1 MGQTHSVIAKGSSS
15 HSKETFLD
23 VLAHSLGVELLDYAP
38 DTVPNSTFAITR
50 TFNTAVATVAQTC
63 SVVANV
69 IRPDPSTSFLD
80 AWADLLGIG
89 LLDYTTDTASSST
102 SQQHVATSEPAPP
115 SVLTSSGPNTPTNS
129 TDGQPLTTPAA
140 IPANGDREQQP
151 AVEEPEEA
159 LCLQADTQ
167 TIAPHAAPIP
177 SIVPANSVLSITPIT
192 TIFSIPD
199 SSCNTPTNS
208 QFQYS
213 GNVESERNAVAAVDS
228 PNVDVLLARIAELEG
243 IVNEQRTCTEMHASQ
258 TTNDDSNAKVWRNCS
273 TTPVEAIDASAWA
286 EAAYISQANTLGDK
300 DRKIKEQDDSV
311 RQLLARVSDSDRKVE
326 EQNDKIRELQAQV
339 TSTGLRGTFKRTD
352 AAIKDSAKVIQLQ
365 EELKTEKAGRAAD
378 AEKAVKALAESKEQ
392 SQAEI
397 AAMAA
402 QHQSD
407 ISTITTTQLEM
418 EKKVKDVEGQ
428 LSKLKKEDI
437 ARSERNKKLI
447 TERDVAINKYH
458 AVVTRCETA
467 ITARKEQQSEFEV
480 EKQRMEV
487 EITRT
492 KQELTTAQDEVKSLE
507 RKNDNLQKMSD
518 AQDDTL
524 EAIGAENEEK
534 DGEIASLK
542 VNNED
547 LKAKVKDLQA
557 ENSKTCIENIGL
569 LITINAERKERV
581 SHEDR
586 IKADHDARHEA
597 DIRSLQRD
605 VFSRDQQLRNLEKEM
620 QALRLQLAG
629 NAIAA
634 VSPTSSV
641 TPTAPLSV
649 KPASSSNLPRSF
661 TPPASSVPLPPSPA
675 ASLSSTT
682 SSRPLQS
689 SAPLS
694 PSKDAPLP
702 TPPAGWD
709 QSLMK
714 TDLPLE
720 HSTSGKA
727 EVPVQPSSLSVTVE
741 DGSESD
747 EIAQHT
753 DVLSTAAAHAR
764 LITWPHS
771 IPTLSITWRD
781 EPTPSSAVAETS
793 SQEALPAPN
802 ELPVAG
808 HIRGQSQGT
817 GIADVHGST
826 NEIKADAAEALEEDS
841 SNDKKSEVVNSDQPT
856 EEAPREKSFV
866 GGEDKASTDPASVPA
881 DGTVS
886 ALVSDSSIDKKQE
899 EVHDIDDEPMRDAPR
914 GSAIIEDVDM
924 EEPAPV
930 HMLPLLNNEQQAA
943 PGQEFDQ
950 KMVDTAPTHF
960 EEFDQGMLDTAVG
973 LWGLQQGSVQPTGEE
988 QTMGDA
994 PHVPT
999 GDFSF
1004 GQALPGFPAFPGF
1017 GQGFPDVAEQ
1027 PQPMVQENES
1037 HEANMTTLLGGD
1049 LDLVR
1054 AWNESHDASGTPVDK
1069 LPFGSGVQPGT
1080 QAPIFSGFGQ
1090 ASNEQSGPLPAF
1102 SFGQN
1107 MPAQQ
1112 TVFPNLTGFGPQ
1124 FPQPA
1129 PTPSQFIQPASFEPG
1144 STEIQSQ
1151 YPDLTG
1157 LGWESAEPT
1166 QWAAGGEEP
1175 ANTVDEMLM
1184 KALRDHDAMFPLQ
1197 GADAAS
1203 SRENYDRLQ
1212 RPKRP
1217 LPKRSGRPLVA
1228 TPAHGVP
1235 AVQPIFGD
1243 ILVTMPGQ
1251 ASGQQEQ
1258 PEQVRPAPA
1267 NSHINR
1273 YCQVDTGQ
1281 YSEQRDT
1288 GTDNLGPQL
1297 LSNPPPPQPKPEEQI
1312 RPASPTDPAALDAE
1326 YDSDKEKAELLQRLM
1341 DASSEEG
1348 GNEDAG
1354 RKAEN
1359 GQPGNQAIDQGKQ
1372 PEPDL
1377 PEYEDPQEGQLV
1389 NEEPGNE
1396 QTNDPPAPTSFAVNP
1411 FTGNTF
1417 PQYQTLN
1424 ASPRSNV
1431 AGSSRMPS
1439 SRHPTTPEQASPE
1452 TSSQEKAVDAQ
1463 SSQGVPAKLR
1473 EIKPLPRRRPRPAAA
1488 DFFDIKP
1495 QTQSQPP
1502 VATVEGASNESTNN
1516 EDESVDTHGEASAP
1530 RKVLRPQTPLPPK
1543 TSCSLPAESNKGV
1556 LPGLMRPLEPEDSLG
1571 FQNSDCFAPTPDNF
1585 TARPLNDI
1593 IQAQRDVKKAARE
1606 SGDQDG
1612 IESDEDEQLEWE
1624 EHFPA
1629 EPVAGSR
1636 GNGTGR
1642 KRRSSEAGV
1651 QYWNRDGADDKPVNR
1666 APLYDPSSI
1675 KGLGPEELKGTIET
1689 FGSGSSIRQTL
1700 PPSSSLSNTAPYPN
1714 TRPQPPPTP
1723 APYYNSNSSN
1733 DINMDLY
1740 GDVSPE
1746 ERHQMEEAANGDTDL
1761 YSGNDRI
1768 PFPTPT
1774 NNSNNNPAT
1783 NSAQDAHN
1791 TARDANRDDDVNAG
1805 GDGADSMD
1813 ADFDFYGDA
1822 EGQDPIFTEE
1832 QRRLANAAEM
1842 MRRSNEAYWAAGG
1855 GRDD

>member
-1 MGQTHSVIAKGSSS
+1 MGQTHSIIAKGSSS
-15 HSKETFLD
+15 HSEETFLN
-23 VLAHSLGVELLDYAP
+23 VLARSLGVELLDYTP
-38 DTVPNSTFAITR
+38 DTVPSSTLAINR
-50 TFNTAVATVAQTC
+50 TLNTAVATVAQTC
-63 SVVANV
+63 SVVADV

-80 AWADLLGIG
+80 AWADLLGVG
-89 LLDYTTDTASSST
+89 LLDYTPDTASSNT
-102 SQQHVATSEPAPP
+102 SQQHVATSEPASP
-115 SVLTSSGPNTPTNS
+115 SVLTSSHPNTPTNS
-129 TDGQPLTTPAA
+129 TDGQPLATPAA

-151 AVEEPEEA
+151 AVAESEEGS
-159 LCLQADTQ
+159 CLQADTQ
-167 TIAPHAAPIP
+167 TIAPEAALIAL
-177 SIVPANSVLSITPIT
+177 IAPATPVLSITPIT

-199 SSCNTPTNS
+199 SSCNTPTDS
-208 QFQYS
+208 QVQHS
-213 GNVESERNAVAAVDS
+213 GSVESERNTVAAVDS
-228 PNVDVLLARIAELEG
+228 PNIDVLLGRVAELEG
-243 IVNEQRTCTEMHASQ
+243 IVDEQRKSIELHASQ
-258 TTNDDSNAKVWRNCS
+258 TTNDESNVKVWRNCS
-273 TTPVEAIDASAWA
+273 TTPAEVVDASAWA
-286 EAAYISQANTLGDK
+286 EAAYISQANTLVDK
-300 DRKIKEQDDSV
+300 ARKIKEQDYSV
-311 RQLLARVSDSDRKVE
+311 RHLQACVGDRDRKLDTQNNTLTKIQARVSESDRKVE
-326 EQNDKIRELQAQV
+326 EQNVKIRDLQAQV

-352 AAIKDSAKVIQLQ
+352 AAIKDSAKVIQLH

-378 AEKAVKALAESKEQ
+378 AEKADKALAESKEQ

-397 AAMAA
+397 TAIAA

-428 LSKLKKEDI
+428 LSKLKEEDI

-447 TERDVAINKYH
+447 AERDVAINKYH
-458 AVVTRCETA
+458 AVVSRCETA
-467 ITARKEQQSEFEV
+467 IAARKELQSEFDV

-507 RKNDNLQKMSD
+507 RKNGNLQMMSD
-518 AQDDTL
+518 SQDETL

-534 DGEIASLK
+534 DEEIASLK

-547 LKAKVKDLQA
+547 LKAKVNDLQA

-581 SHEDR
+581 GHEDR

-620 QALRLQLAG
+620 QALRLQLQAG
-629 NAIAA
+629 NTIAA
-634 VSPTSSV
+634 VSTSSV

-649 KPASSSNLPRSF
+649 KPASSSDLPRSF

-682 SSRPLQS
+682 SSRRLQS

-702 TPPAGWD
+702 TPPAGSD
-709 QSLMK
+709 HSLMN
-714 TDLPLE
+714 TDLPSE
-720 HSTSGKA
+720 HNTSGKV
-727 EVPVQPSSLSVTVE
+727 EVPVQPSSRSVTIE

-747 EIAQHT
+747 EIARYT
-753 DVLSTAAAHAR
+753 DGFLTAAAHAR
-764 LITWPHS
+764 LITWFHS

-781 EPTPSSAVAETS
+781 EPTPSLPSSSAVAETS
-793 SQEALPAPN
+793 SQGALPAAS

-808 HIRGQSQGT
+808 HSRGQSQGT
-817 GIADVHGST
+817 EVADGQAHEGKSD
-826 NEIKADAAEALEEDS
+826 ELADQSSAVEAAKFQLRQPILAVGTLPRVVEDS
-841 SNDKKSEVVNSDQPT
+841 SNDKKSEVVNSDQPMG
-856 EEAPREKSFV
+856 EAVGLIQFPSDISLLTMNQPRDKSFV
-866 GGEDKASTDPASVPA
+866 GGEDKASTYPVPVPA

-886 ALVSDSSIDKKQE
+886 ALVSDSSIDKKGE
-899 EVHDIDDEPMRDAPR
+899 EVHDMGDEPMRDA
-914 GSAIIEDVDM
+914 
-924 EEPAPV
+924 
-930 HMLPLLNNEQQAA
+930 
-943 PGQEFDQ
+943 
-950 KMVDTAPTHF
+950 
-960 EEFDQGMLDTAVG
+960 VG
-973 LWGLQQGSVQPTGEE
+973 LRTVQPTGEE
-988 QTMGDA
+988 HTMADA

-1004 GQALPGFPAFPGF
+1004 GEALPGFPAFPGF
-1017 GQGFPDVAEQ
+1017 GQGFPNVAEQ
-1027 PQPMVQENES
+1027 PQPMFQQNES
-1037 HEANMTTLLGGD
+1037 HEPDMTTLLGSD

-1054 AWNESHDASGTPVDK
+1054 AWNESHDESGTPVAI
-1069 LPFGSGVQPGT
+1069 GSGVQPGT
-1080 QAPIFSGFGQ
+1080 QGPIFSGFGQ
-1090 ASNEQSGPLPAF
+1090 ASNVQSSPLPAF

-1124 FPQPA
+1124 FPQPP
-1129 PTPSQFIQPASFEPG
+1129 PTASQFFQPATTGFEPG
-1144 STEIQSQ
+1144 RTEIPSQ
-1151 YPDLTG
+1151 YPNLTG
-1157 LGWESAEPT
+1157 LGWESTATP
-1166 QWAAGGEEP
+1166 WAAEEP

-1184 KALRDHDAMFPLQ
+1184 EALRDHDAMFPLQ

-1203 SRENYDRLQ
+1203 SRESYDRLQ

-1267 NSHINR
+1267 NNYINR

-1281 YSEQRDT
+1281 YSDQHDA

-1297 LSNPPPPQPKPEEQI
+1297 LGNPPPPQPKPEEQI
-1312 RPASPTDPAALDAE
+1312 SPASPTEPEALDAE
-1326 YDSDKEKAELLQRLM
+1326 YDSDEEKAELLQRLM
-1341 DASSEEG
+1341 DESSEEG
-1348 GNEDAG
+1348 GDEGAD
-1354 RKAEN
+1354 RKAED
-1359 GQPGNQAIDQGKQ
+1359 GQPGNQPIDQGKQ
-1372 PEPDL
+1372 QPEPDL
-1377 PEYEDPQEGQLV
+1377 AEY
-1389 NEEPGNE
+1389 EEPGNE
-1396 QTNDPPAPTSFAVNP
+1396 RPNDPAPPTPTSFAVNP

-1417 PQYQTLN
+1417 PQYQAPN
-1424 ASPRSNV
+1424 ASPRSSV
-1431 AGSSRMPS
+1431 AGSSRMPP

-1452 TSSQEKAVDAQ
+1452 TSSQEEAADAQ
-1463 SSQGVPAKLR
+1463 PSKGVPVKLR

-1488 DFFDIKP
+1488 DFFDTKP
-1495 QTQSQPP
+1495 QTQSEPV
-1502 VATVEGASNESTNN
+1502 VATAEDASKKSTDNEQG
-1516 EDESVDTHGEASAP
+1516 SVDTHGEASAP
-1530 RKVLRPQTPLPPK
+1530 RKVLRPQTPVQPK
-1543 TSCSLPAESNKGV
+1543 TSCSLPEVSNKGV

-1571 FQNSDCFAPTPDNF
+1571 FQNRDWFAPTPDNF
-1585 TARPLNDI
+1585 SARPLNDI
-1593 IQAQRDVKKAARE
+1593 VQAQRDVKKAARE
-1606 SGDQDG
+1606 SGAQDDT
-1612 IESDEDEQLEWE
+1612 ESDEDEQWE
-1624 EHFPA
+1624 DCFPA

-1636 GNGTGR
+1636 GNGSNR

-1651 QYWNRDGADDKPVNR
+1651 SYWNRDGADDKPVSR

-1675 KGLGPEELKGTIET
+1675 KGLGPEELKGTIEAV
-1689 FGSGSSIRQTL
+1689 GSGSSIRQTL
-1700 PPSSSLSNTAPYPN
+1700 PPSSSLSNTTTPYPN
-1714 TRPQPPPTP
+1714 TRPPPPPP
-1723 APYYNSNSSN
+1723 APAPSYNSNSNN

-1740 GDVSPE
+1740 GDISPE

-1761 YSGNDRI
+1761 YSGTDR
-1768 PFPTPT
+1768 PTPTTT

-1783 NSAQDAHN
+1783 NPAPDANN
-1791 TARDANRDDDVNAG
+1791 TVRDANRDNGVNVGGNDGDD
-1805 GDGADSMD
+1805 MD
-1813 ADFDFYGDA
+1813 ADFDFYGDE

-1832 QRRLANAAEM
+1832 QRRLADAAEM